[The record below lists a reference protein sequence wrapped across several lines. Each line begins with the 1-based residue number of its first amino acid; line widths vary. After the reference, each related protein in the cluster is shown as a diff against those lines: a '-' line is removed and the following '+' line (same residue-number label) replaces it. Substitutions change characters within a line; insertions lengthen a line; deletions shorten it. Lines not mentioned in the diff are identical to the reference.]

1 VGDWGVKKTQ
11 HKFLSTDNQ
20 SDNKYFATHGIFIKL
35 NVLKFAEKNYFCGG
49 NFRSYIFK
57 IHMAKKKKDVNPT
70 TISSVEETLTRT
82 EQYLEEN
89 YKTLLIVLVVIVVL
103 VGLGWLGK
111 LYFNK
116 RNDEAQ
122 SQMFQAERYLEKDSL
137 KLALNGDGNYLG
149 FLDIAR
155 DYKFTNSG
163 NLAKYA
169 AGICYLHMGN
179 YNEAIEFLNK
189 YSKKDKVIGSLA
201 LGAIGDAYVELGNL
215 EKGVSKYIEAADFA
229 KNSFN
234 TPLFLMKAGELDE
247 LSGKFRE
254 ALELYQRIENKYPE
268 STEGTTVEKY
278 IARVKLLI
286 K

>member
-1 VGDWGVKKTQ
+1 
-11 HKFLSTDNQ
+11 
-20 SDNKYFATHGIFIKL
+20 
-35 NVLKFAEKNYFCGG
+35 
-49 NFRSYIFK
+49 
-57 IHMAKKKKDVNPT
+57 MAKNKKDENPS

-89 YKTLLIVLVVIVVL
+89 YKTLLIGLAAIVIL
-103 VGLGWLGK
+103 VGLGWLAK
-111 LYFNK
+111 IYLNK

-122 SQMFQAERYLEKDSL
+122 SQMYQAEKYLENDSL

-149 FLDIAR
+149 FLDIAK

-163 NLAKYA
+163 NLARYC
-169 AGICYLHMGN
+169 AGICYLHLGN
-179 YNEAIEFLNK
+179 YNEAIDFLNK

-201 LGAIGDAYVELGNL
+201 IGATGDAYVELGNI
-215 EKGVSKYIEAADFA
+215 EKGVLKYIEAADYA

-234 TPLFLMKAGELDE
+234 SPIFLMKAAEIYE
-247 LSGKFRE
+247 TTGKFQE
-254 ALELYQRIENKYPE
+254 ALNLYERIQNKYPE
-268 STEGTTVEKY
+268 STEGTTIEKN